1 MAVIAVTGR
10 KGGIGKSTLTGNL
23 AIELYALGYT
33 VKVLDTDPQQSLK
46 NWASLGEGLLA
57 RMTEAIAVDAKHPE
71 HFEKAVTAAKQAAQI
86 VLIDTPPAFADP
98 ALLAA
103 LLADVVLLPCG
114 PSPLDVMAAQD
125 ALELVREAK
134 QQRGGRKPLIRFV
147 PSKTISRAGLSNDL
161 PSTLEA
167 LGEKVLPGI
176 GNRTVVA
183 EATLEG
189 KTVAEYSKSCPARA
203 EFQTLAKA
211 LQELI
216 K

>member
-23 AIELYALGYT
+23 AVELYELGYT
-33 VKVLDTDPQQSLK
+33 VKVLDTDPQQSLV
-46 NWASLGEGLLA
+46 NWASLGECLLSL
-57 RMTEAIAVDAKHPE
+57 MTEAVDTSHPE
-71 HFEKAVTAAKQAAQI
+71 RFKAAVEKAKKEAQVI
-86 VLIDTPPAFADP
+86 IIDTPPAFADP

-103 LLADVVLLPCG
+103 LMADLVLLPCG
-114 PSPLDVMAAQD
+114 PSPLDIMAAKD

-134 QQRGGRKPLIRFV
+134 KQRGGKKPVIRFV

-161 PSTLEA
+161 PSTLAE

-183 EATLEG
+183 EATIEG
-189 KTVAEYSKSCPARA
+189 KTVAEYSHSCPARV
-203 EFQTLAKA
+203 EFQQLAKA
-211 LQELI
+211 VQELI